1 MPEITMDAAKVDF
14 INGGKAYGSIAE
26 RLLANNLNIN
36 SLRNND
42 TLLYDE
48 WKQIDRAV
56 LQGFKLRTT
65 GVKDLMSRNLSY
77 SFDGMAKTVLQ
88 YQTQSDIT
96 GAELT
101 MDGVSKGQ
109 KDRPTYASVYLPLPI
124 TFKDFSYSI
133 REISESRNG
142 NMPLDTT
149 TAELAG
155 MKVAEKVEDMLFN
168 GVSAYTYGGG
178 TIYGYL
184 DYPNRNTASLGT
196 SWASDTGENIL
207 ADVRTMKQALLDDRC
222 YGPYMLY
229 IPGNYETKM
238 DADYI
243 GTYGKT
249 IRQRIL
255 EVDGIQGV
263 KVSDYLPDDNV
274 MMIQLTSNVV
284 RMIEGLAVKPV
295 QWESDGGFRVNFKV
309 LTIMVPQLR
318 ADSDNRCGIVHMS

>member
-1 MPEITMDAAKVDF
+1 MRVKGDEAQIDF
-14 INGGKAYGSIAE
+14 IGGGKAYGSIAE
-26 RLLANNLNIN
+26 RLLANQLDIT

-48 WKQIDRAV
+48 WKQIDAAV
-56 LQGFKLRTT
+56 LAGFRLRTT
-65 GVKDLMSRNLSY
+65 GVKDLMSKGLTY

-88 YQTQSDIT
+88 YQTQTDIND
-96 GAELT
+96 AELT

-124 TFKDFSYSI
+124 VFKDFSYSI

-196 SWASDTGENIL
+196 SWSTDTGENIL

-222 YGPYMLY
+222 YGPFVLY
-229 IPGNYETKM
+229 IPAAYETKM

-255 EVDGIQGV
+255 ETEGIQAV
-263 KVSDYLPDDNV
+263 RVSDYLATDNV
-274 MMIQLTSNVV
+274 LMVQMTSNVV
-284 RMIEGLAVKPV
+284 RMIQGLAVKPV

-309 LTIMVPQLR
+309 LTIMVPQMR
-318 ADSDNRCGIVHMS
+318 ADSSNRCGIIHMS